1 MTKSV
6 NNVRVSLSRLALA
19 KALKTPDENEQQ
31 QDSWEYSIIFYQSHI
46 SHEML
51 QQLVDGG
58 RSVRREQN
66 IRHFDSKIT
75 PQQHWQHSENIKSS
89 SMIHPS
95 ITSTEIVTTTG
106 TNSIGSTNNYIS
118 GHDNNNYLK
127 STTSSSTS
135 EESVPTTP
143 TTPKP
148 VPIVLQQQQQQQQ
161 QHDVHHHS
169 SGVSHQEVYN
179 NSSVVNGYTN
189 INKKACNDYYKE
201 KQYYESRRND
211 GISIDQKD
219 NKRDIQISRYI
230 PTRPASPV
238 PLQQQMQFMSLD
250 ENQGE
255 LLHKLDHKSLVAPR
269 YQQVN
274 NKHYYPHQ
282 QQGYHHYYDYNQ
294 QIKAPSKPELTT
306 PPQKYYYQ
314 LSQLQKD
321 LQYPSQMDNMTVSSA
336 RSYGSLPSNNY
347 HHIRK
352 SSSYNSLGSVATH
365 NTRRRR
371 QHGRSPLSAVNTEE
385 NKSDETYVYNQARSD
400 ARRRAE
406 IMAIESTT
414 KPCTAYN
421 NISTFNNN
429 YNTMPYSM
437 SPPTIFMSSTPTLS
451 PSYSS
456 SNLSYYNCY
465 GNTVAT
471 PTTPGMHPMM
481 VYPNPYSH
489 QYSM

>member
-19 KALKTPDENEQQ
+19 KALKTPDENEQE

-46 SHEML
+46 SREML

-58 RSVRREQN
+58 SSVCHEQN
-66 IRHFDSKIT
+66 MRHFDSRIT
-75 PQQHWQHSENIKSS
+75 PEQHWQHPENIKSS

-95 ITSTEIVTTTG
+95 FTSTEIVTTTG
-106 TNSIGSTNNYIS
+106 TNSIDSTKNYSGNRNNYYS
-118 GHDNNNYLK
+118 K

-135 EESVPTTP
+135 EESAPTTP

-148 VPIVLQQQQQQQQ
+148 VPIGLQQQQR
-161 QHDVHHHS
+161 DVDHRS

-189 INKKACNDYYKE
+189 INKKASSNCYKE

-211 GISIDQKD
+211 VISLNQKD
-219 NKRDIQISRYI
+219 KLRDNKSEIQINRYT

-238 PLQQQMQFMSLD
+238 PLQQQMQLMSLD

-255 LLHKLDHKSLVAPR
+255 LLHKPDHNNLVAPR

-274 NKHYYPHQ
+274 YPHQ
-282 QQGYHHYYDYNQ
+282 QHGYHHYYDYNH
-294 QIKAPSKPELTT
+294 QIQTPSKPELAL
-306 PPQKYYYQ
+306 PSQKYYYQ
-314 LSQLQKD
+314 LSQLQEK
-321 LQYPSQMDNMTVSSA
+321 LQQPPQMDNMTVSSV
-336 RSYGSLPSNNY
+336 RSYGSLPSVNY
-347 HHIRK
+347 HRIRK

-365 NTRRRR
+365 NTRRRQ

-385 NKSDETYVYNQARSD
+385 NKSDEPYVYNQARSD

-414 KPCTAYN
+414 KPYKPYN
-421 NISTFNNN
+421 NISTFNSN

-437 SPPTIFMSSTPTLS
+437 SPPAIFMSSTPTLS

-471 PTTPGMHPMM
+471 PTTPEMHPMM
-481 VYPNPYSH
+481 VYPNHYSH
-489 QYSM
+489 QYKF